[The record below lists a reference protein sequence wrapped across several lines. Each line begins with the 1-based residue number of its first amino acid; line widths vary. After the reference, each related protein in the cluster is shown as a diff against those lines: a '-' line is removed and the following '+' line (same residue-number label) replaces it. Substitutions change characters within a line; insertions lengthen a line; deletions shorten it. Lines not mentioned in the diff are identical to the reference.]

1 MLSPCPALAEQE
13 FIGDFI
19 ASSTKLIEELS
30 GELDRLILTK
40 NATAGALLS
49 ERTRVGGHYA

>member
-19 ASSTKLIEELS
+19 ASSIKLIEELS

-49 ERTRVGGHYA
+49 ERTRGGQE